1 MQDQLQEAV
10 RLTKERIFHFE
21 TELKREREFLTRLV
35 PVSAKGVLYKQ
46 KNTDHWLSVFQA
58 IAKKP
63 MRHEHVIDFT
73 EANALPLSRGAVRV
87 GLNYKVKR
95 GLMKRDKDG
104 FYSMT
109 TEGQDYIEKASS

>member
-10 RLTKERIFHFE
+10 RLTKERIHYYE
-21 TELKREREFLTRLV
+21 TEIKREREFLTRLV
-35 PVSAKGVLYKQ
+35 PVVKATGYKQ
-46 KNTDHWLSVFQA
+46 KNTDHWLLVFQA

-104 FYSMT
+104 FYSVT
-109 TEGQDYIEKASS
+109 TEGQDYIKKASS

>member
-35 PVSAKGVLYKQ
+35 PISAKGVPYKQ
-46 KNTDHWLSVFQA
+46 KNTDHWLLVFQA

-73 EANALPLSRGAVRV
+73 EANALPLSRGAIRV

-109 TEGQDYIEKASS
+109 FDGLDFLKKST